1 MTKSLINKRNEEM
14 IRTRSAKEQR
24 SRGGVNSSRHQKPGE
39 DTNTNTRIQIWK
51 YKYSNANAQIQI
63 FHKESSR
70 KKGGATFTMYWK
82 RDNCITRNQMMIVDK
97 IQQNEKFGIS
107 DLIWEK
113 ADRSGMIIRE
123 WKFLC
128 TTAKDLW
135 NKVQLW
141 EKRKGR
147 QCQFS
152 DDHFWSK
159 VELS

>member
-1 MTKSLINKRNEEM
+1 MRKWLGQEAQRNKEVGEVSTHLAIRNQVRIQIQIQEYKYE
-14 IRTRSAKEQR
+14 
-24 SRGGVNSSRHQKPGE
+24 
-39 DTNTNTRIQIWK
+39 NTNTQMQMHK
-51 YKYSNANAQIQI
+51 YKY
-63 FHKESSR
+63 FT
-70 KKGGATFTMYWK
+70 KKAAEKKVEQPLQCIEK
-82 RDNCITRNQMMIVDK
+82 RDNCITRNQMMIIDK
-97 IQQNEKFGIS
+97 IRQNEKFGIS
-107 DLIWEK
+107 DLIWER
-113 ADRSGMIIRE
+113 ADPSGMIIRE

>member
-1 MTKSLINKRNEEM
+1 MRKWLGQEAQRNKEVGEVSTHLAIRNQVRIQIQIQEYKYE
-14 IRTRSAKEQR
+14 
-24 SRGGVNSSRHQKPGE
+24 
-39 DTNTNTRIQIWK
+39 NTNTQMQMHK
-51 YKYSNANAQIQI
+51 YKY
-63 FHKESSR
+63 FT
-70 KKGGATFTMYWK
+70 KKAAEKKVEQPLQCIEK
-82 RDNCITRNQMMIVDK
+82 RDNCITRNQIMVIDK
-97 IQQNEKFGIS
+97 IQQNEKFEIS
-107 DLIWEK
+107 DLIWER
-113 ADRSGMIIRE
+113 ADPSAMIIRE

>member
-1 MTKSLINKRNEEM
+1 MRKWLGQEAQRNKEVGEVSTHLAIRNQVRIQIQIQEFEY
-14 IRTRSAKEQR
+14 E
-24 SRGGVNSSRHQKPGE
+24 
-39 DTNTNTRIQIWK
+39 NTNTQMQMHK
-51 YKYSNANAQIQI
+51 YKY
-63 FHKESSR
+63 FT
-70 KKGGATFTMYWK
+70 KKAAEKKVEQPLQCLEK
-82 RDNCITRNQMMIVDK
+82 RDNCITRNQMMIIDK
-97 IQQNEKFGIS
+97 IRQNEKFGIS
-107 DLIWEK
+107 DLIWER
-113 ADRSGMIIRE
+113 ADPSGMIIRE

>member
-1 MTKSLINKRNEEM
+1 MRKWLGQEAQRNKEVGEVSTHLAIRNQVRIQIQIQEYKYE
-14 IRTRSAKEQR
+14 
-24 SRGGVNSSRHQKPGE
+24 
-39 DTNTNTRIQIWK
+39 NTNTQMQMHK
-51 YKYSNANAQIQI
+51 YKY
-63 FHKESSR
+63 FT
-70 KKGGATFTMYWK
+70 KKAAEKKLEQPLQCIEK
-82 RDNCITRNQMMIVDK
+82 RDNCITRNQIMVIDK
-97 IQQNEKFGIS
+97 IQQNEKFEIS
-107 DLIWEK
+107 DLIWER
-113 ADRSGMIIRE
+113 ADRSAMIIRE

>member
-1 MTKSLINKRNEEM
+1 MRKWLGQEAQRNKEVGEVSTHLAIRNQVRIQIQIQEYKYE
-14 IRTRSAKEQR
+14 
-24 SRGGVNSSRHQKPGE
+24 
-39 DTNTNTRIQIWK
+39 NTNTQMQMHK
-51 YKYSNANAQIQI
+51 YKY
-63 FHKESSR
+63 FT
-70 KKGGATFTMYWK
+70 KKAAEKKVEQPLQCIEK